1 MLQKAVEF
9 LTTLGIAVTADD
21 PSLCL
26 IEEAVTESMKNKT
39 NQRKLPKELTMAGF
53 YRIVGQYLK
62 LQKNAGKLTELNG
75 MTFES
80 AVKQIQE
87 GDTNVIFGIGSGDMT
102 PEQRL
107 ETLTSWLLDYGK
119 EELFRHRRLAW
130 R

>member
-9 LTTLGIAVTADD
+9 LATLGIAVTADD

-39 NQRKLPKELTMAGF
+39 NQRKLPRELTMAGA

-62 LQKNAGKLTELNG
+62 LQKNTGKLTELNG

-107 ETLTSWLLDYGK
+107 ETLISWLLDYGK

>member
-1 MLQKAVEF
+1 
-9 LTTLGIAVTADD
+9 
-21 PSLCL
+21 
-26 IEEAVTESMKNKT
+26 
-39 NQRKLPKELTMAGF
+39 
-53 YRIVGQYLK
+53 
-62 LQKNAGKLTELNG
+62 